1 MDVVTRSFDFLNRI
15 FGSFFPVCEQ
25 FYELLER
32 ILRVIGFSSKAT
44 LVWSVVVNLLP
55 FFFLFLFLLPG
66 KVTLRF
72 VHSLASRSL
81 FSPLFRIRSFIFR
94 ISHLLL
100 VLSIIHSVSLYAIY
114 VQPQLQSVQ
123 RDLSIFGKRE
133 LVNIARN
140 FIETAIAIFG
150 TFITII
156 TWKLWGLGNVIFYE
170 NESLKLKETILSS
183 THSIQQQPPR
193 PQPQLHPQTL
203 SQQQLKQPLQSQQSV
218 LHEDRQ
224 NGDLKKRNVSTTLP
238 TASITKR
245 SLPLVP
251 VNPYGFLSPS
261 QSPSQSISS
270 DDHVD

>member
-1 MDVVTRSFDFLNRI
+1 MDVVTRSFDFLNQI
-15 FGSFFPVCEQ
+15 FGSFFVPVCEQ

-114 VQPQLQSVQ
+114 IQPQLQSVQ

-140 FIETAIAIFG
+140 FIETAIAIVG

-170 NESLKLKETILSS
+170 NESLKETILSS
-183 THSIQQQPPR
+183 THSIQHQPPR

-224 NGDLKKRNVSTTLP
+224 NGDLKKRNISTTLP

-261 QSPSQSISS
+261 QSSN
-270 DDHVD
+270 DHVD

>member
-1 MDVVTRSFDFLNRI
+1 MAATPDTRTWWQKFKEAI
-15 FGSFFPVCEQ
+15 FIPVDNA
-25 FYELLER
+25 LLGAAPE
-32 ILRVIGFSSKAT
+32 IG
-44 LVWSVVVNLLP
+44 
-55 FFFLFLFLLPG
+55 
-66 KVTLRF
+66 
-72 VHSLASRSL
+72 
-81 FSPLFRIRSFIFR
+81 
-94 ISHLLL
+94 HLTP
-100 VLSIIHSVSLYAIY
+100 I
-114 VQPQLQSVQ
+114 
-123 RDLSIFGKRE
+123 
-133 LVNIARN
+133 
-140 FIETAIAIFG
+140 IAIFG

-170 NESLKLKETILSS
+170 NESLKETILKNESLKETILSS

-193 PQPQLHPQTL
+193 PQTLSQHPQTL
-203 SQQQLKQPLQSQQSV
+203 SQQQLKQPIQSQQSV

>member
-1 MDVVTRSFDFLNRI
+1 
-15 FGSFFPVCEQ
+15 
-25 FYELLER
+25 
-32 ILRVIGFSSKAT
+32 
-44 LVWSVVVNLLP
+44 VNLLP
-55 FFFLFLFLLPG
+55 LFFLFLFLLPG

-81 FSPLFRIRSFIFR
+81 FSPLFHIRSFIFR

-100 VLSIIHSVSLYAIY
+100 VLSIIHSVSLYAILI
-114 VQPQLQSVQ
+114 QPQLQSIQ

-170 NESLKLKETILSS
+170 KKGLKETILSS
-183 THSIQQQPPR
+183 TQSILQQPPR
-193 PQPQLHPQTL
+193 LQPQIQPQTLSQQHLHPQTL
-203 SQQQLKQPLQSQQSV
+203 SQQQLQQPLQSQQSV

-224 NGDLKKRNVSTTLP
+224 SGDLKKRNVSSTLP
-238 TASITKR
+238 AASITKR

-251 VNPYGFLSPS
+251 LNPYGFLSPS
-261 QSPSQSISS
+261 QSISS
-270 DDHVD
+270 TDHVD